1 MSPLLQEIGIA
12 IAIVLA
18 GWVISWLANLLLTR
32 VVAKLTNRTE
42 THLDDVILE
51 AANPPLRL
59 AIFLGAVEIGLSR
72 LSSIPAGWL
81 DILSGMF
88 FAGYAILVFL
98 FLWRL
103 VSGLFRWYGLE
114 IVHRT
119 ETLVDDQFL
128 ELFRRLALALLTAIM
143 IVVVLGRYGIEVTAL
158 VTTLGIGS
166 LAIALAAQE
175 TLGDMFAG
183 LTILMDQPFKVND
196 RVELLDIATWGDV
209 KEIGL
214 RSTRI
219 LTTDNRMV
227 SVPNSVI
234 GKGLIVNYSTPSTM
248 IRIETSVGVA
258 YESDVNYVRTILHS
272 AVRRQDWVIE
282 EKPVEILF
290 TEFGDSALNFR
301 VRCFI
306 SDYLDRWTALD
317 RLNTV
322 IFAEL
327 TQHDIGIPF
336 PQRDLHLISSRV
348 AFGSDRRTQP
358 DK

>member
-1 MSPLLQEIGIA
+1 MGQFWQEVA
-12 IAIVLA
+12 IAIGITVA
-18 GWVISWLANLLLTR
+18 GYIISWVANQLLTR
-32 VVAKLTNRTE
+32 VVARLTRRTA

-59 AIFLGAVEIGLSR
+59 TIFLGAVEIGFSR

-81 DILSGMF
+81 ALISAFF
-88 FAGYAILVFL
+88 FALYSLLVFL

-114 IVHRT
+114 VVHRT

-175 TLGDMFAG
+175 TLGDMFSG
-183 LTILMDQPFKVND
+183 LTILVDQPFKVGD
-196 RVELLDIATWGDV
+196 RVELLELGTWGDV
-209 KEIGL
+209 TEIGL

-219 LTTDNRMV
+219 LTTDNRTV

-234 GKGLIVNYSTPSTM
+234 GKGLVVNFSVPSALY
-248 IRIETSVGVA
+248 RIETTVGVA
-258 YESDVNYVRTILHS
+258 YDSDVAFVRSVLET
-272 AVRRQDWVIE
+272 AVRRQEWVVADR
-282 EKPVEILF
+282 PVDVLF
-290 TEFGDSALNFR
+290 VEFGDSALNFR

-306 SDYLDRWTALD
+306 DDYLDRWRVLD
-317 RLNTV
+317 RLNSV
-322 IFAEL
+322 IFAALSENK
-327 TQHDIGIPF
+327 ISIPF
-336 PQRDLHLISSRV
+336 PQRDLHIVSSSV
-348 AFGSDRRTQP
+348 PFGGSRDA
-358 DK
+358 